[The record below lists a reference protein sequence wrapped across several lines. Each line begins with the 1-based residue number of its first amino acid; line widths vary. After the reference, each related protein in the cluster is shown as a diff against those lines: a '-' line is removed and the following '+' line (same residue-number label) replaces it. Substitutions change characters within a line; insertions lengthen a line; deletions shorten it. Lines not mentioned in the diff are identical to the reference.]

1 MKREITMRGFYM
13 KQHSL
18 LLGSMLLGMLLCPA
32 FADTLHLYNGQV
44 VEGKILDITGD
55 IIVYRSKNRV
65 RSQITRM
72 ELSTNQDMIETIRG
86 QHYIGHI
93 VNKDAGRIELQT
105 AQGLKLFYPIWVSNI
120 VLGKPA
126 IENDFIET
134 PHQMQQDSPANKQP
148 QPPEP

>member
-1 MKREITMRGFYM
+1 MRRRLTRGL
-13 KQHSL
+13 SL
-18 LLGSMLLGMLLCPA
+18 FLLSPIGLNVLLSPL

-55 IIVYRSKNRV
+55 IIVYRSKNRI

-72 ELSTNQDMIETIRG
+72 QLSTNQDMVETVRG

-93 VNKDAGRIELQT
+93 VNKDGGRIELQT

-134 PHQMQQDSPANKQP
+134 PHQMQQDSAANKQP

>member
-1 MKREITMRGFYM
+1 MKRRLTLGLM
-13 KQHSL
+13 
-18 LLGSMLLGMLLCPA
+18 LGSSLFLLSPLMLVTLLSPA

-72 ELSTNQDMIETIRG
+72 ELSTNQDMIETVRG

-93 VNKDAGRIELQT
+93 VNKDPGRIELQT

-134 PHQMQQDSPANKQP
+134 PHQMQQDSAANKQP

>member
-1 MKREITMRGFYM
+1 MRRQLTRGL
-13 KQHSL
+13 SL
-18 LLGSMLLGMLLCPA
+18 FLLSPIGLSVLLSPL

-55 IIVYRSKNRV
+55 IIVYRSKNRI

-72 ELSTNQDMIETIRG
+72 QLSTNQDMVETVRG

-93 VNKDAGRIELQT
+93 VNKDGGRIELQT

-134 PHQMQQDSPANKQP
+134 PHQMQQDSAANKQP